1 MRYSELM
8 KDVLPQID
16 IWRADGERVALA
28 TVVRTAGSTP
38 RPVGASMAITKS
50 GKVVGSVS
58 GGCLEGA
65 VFEEAMEVLTGGQP
79 VLKHYGISD
88 EMAFEV
94 GLSCGGQVDIFI
106 EPVEW

>member
-1 MRYSELM
+1 M
-8 KDVLPQID
+8 KDVIPQID
-16 IWRADGERVALA
+16 TWREEGERIALA

-38 RPVGASMAITKS
+38 RPVGAAMAITES
-50 GKVVGSVS
+50 GKVAGSVS

-65 VFEEAMEVLTGGQP
+65 VFEEAMQVLTSGRP
-79 VLKHYGISD
+79 ALKHYGISD

-106 EPVEW
+106 ESLDW

>member
-1 MRYSELM
+1 M

-16 IWRADGERVALA
+16 RWRAKGEQVALA
-28 TVVRTAGSTP
+28 TVIQTAGSTP
-38 RPVGASMAITKS
+38 RSVGAAMAITRS
-50 GKVVGSVS
+50 GQVAGSVS

-65 VFEEAMEVLTGGQP
+65 VFEEAMQVLTDGQP
-79 VLKHYGISD
+79 ILKHYGISD

-106 EPVEW
+106 EPIDW